1 MQASRRVVSC
11 GAISTDILHFPA
23 RVLVLQADGGDAV
36 QRVQDGHVVA
46 ARQLQDRKARGTF
59 LTSPPG
65 DTINE
70 SQQRDD
76 PRVSKLR
83 SRRSVADV

>member
-36 QRVQDGHVVA
+36 HRVQDGHVVA
-46 ARQLQDRKARGTF
+46 ARQLQDRKAK
-59 LTSPPG
+59 G
-65 DTINE
+65 DISNE
-70 SQQRDD
+70 SARGHYQR
-76 PRVSKLR
+76 VTTEGR
-83 SRRSVADV
+83 SACVKAP

>member
-46 ARQLQDRKARGTF
+46 ARQLQDRKAKGDISNEVRQGTLSTSHNRGT
-59 LTSPPG
+59 
-65 DTINE
+65 I
-70 SQQRDD
+70 
-76 PRVSKLR
+76 RVCQS
-83 SRRSVADV
+83 SVAEAP